1 MHSIHSS
8 EGHAR
13 QMRTS
18 RGLRIAGVAAVLAAF
33 VPALLPGASAGGSPE
48 IVGSLSRFPADVA
61 RSVGVK
67 DLKAASE
74 ATTDGGVAMVYP
86 KLDRLYQ
93 LWNLTDGPQAGSLV
107 IAERDRGS
115 LSLGRVAVIPDR
127 AAEFV
132 NGDEGAEWA
141 ATFDNAGDRLYVMYR
156 ARGGAIGYTQAPAG
170 RNLPGFIGLDLKS
183 FAWTDSA
190 LPRLTAETAGAALIT
205 VGMEYEEK
213 TDTLLLLQVAEFTT
227 SGSVNNVG
235 IIGFKGDAL
244 RRGGE
249 LSPSAPRTVRAC
261 RRDPINNRAI
271 RYFTPILVAAAPDPE
286 DGGRVKDYV
295 IFPCYSTS
303 ASANVV
309 LAKIALSSALD
320 PTSRQ
325 EKAIVAPSALLN
337 WGVDTTHGRM
347 YLTNEASETDTWVYE
362 AWSNAFV
369 GIIEMSPKGG
379 NVGQGLSM
387 GVDEINGRLFARA
400 LGNGLMVSTA
410 TLDPVPQ
417 ADTYPHLAAPGS
429 FRILPDEK
437 RNRVFSLAGSSTGVG
452 QVADAYEI
460 IQVPAP
466 VGVQARPD
474 PDKRTAQI
482 PEAPGKTVAQ
492 YGGTA
497 SAYGLRVLLARGIAG
512 AVPSNGNA
520 DAGSVFSNVNSYCGF
535 GDREMVLAGIGSTE
549 LNDLSK
555 FARAAAVSFD
565 NATTVDLKLPSRCDI
580 YNSYNGPFYP
590 ITAIA
595 PFLQTTGVLTTL
607 DSKTPPGAQPSALI
621 NENIGPKTA
630 WDYQPADCT
639 SPDGKAR
646 SGPNSAALAGPTKVE
661 CDLANEIKASAE
673 GHAREVDGT
682 GITVARATSS
692 TSVRL
697 DPVKGLVS
705 KAESK
710 VEGLRIGSITIG
722 YLKSTAVSYAKGRKG
737 TAFTEYPTPE
747 IGYIEGPGIPRCATG
762 CNLDAV
768 IAQLNNALSGRME
781 FRRPPPQADLVTG
794 SPGGYEAGVLKSQK
808 QKASDNSLSG
818 DSSVEIPALE
828 VVVYNDNPAIG
839 RARQVFQFAG
849 VRVDSHYG
857 IQPIDDS
864 LSALGAEVL
873 DDGQL
878 PDVGTEVAPPPV
890 AGITAP
896 PENPITRF
904 FRQAVAGVLNG
915 LRILFANPREA
926 LLMATVWG
934 LLAAPFM
941 AARRRRALQVMNRAS
956 SSPTRGSSAS

>member
-1 MHSIHSS
+1 M
-8 EGHAR
+8 
-13 QMRTS
+13 
-18 RGLRIAGVAAVLAAF
+18 GVA
-33 VPALLPGASAGGSPE
+33 
-48 IVGSLSRFPADVA
+48 
-61 RSVGVK
+61 
-67 DLKAASE
+67 DLKEASDPN
-74 ATTDGGVAMVYP
+74 TDGGLAMVYP

-93 LWNLTDGPQAGSLV
+93 IWNVISGPKADHVV
-107 IAERDRGS
+107 IAERDRSS
-115 LSLGRVAVIPDR
+115 LALLRVLSIAGRSARP
-127 AAEFV
+127 A
-132 NGDEGAEWA
+132 NGDTGAEWA
-141 ATFDNAGDRLYVMYR
+141 STFDNKGDRLYLLYSGGGGLI
-156 ARGGAIGYTQAPAG
+156 GGAQAPAG
-170 RNLPGFIGLDLKS
+170 NNLPGLLSIDLRS
-183 FAWTDSA
+183 FSFSDSSF
-190 LPRLTAETAGAALIT
+190 PRLSTDTGGSLLRP
-205 VGMEYEEK
+205 VGLEYDEG
-213 TDTLLLLQVAEFTT
+213 TDTLIVLQVAEFITA
-227 SGSVNNVG
+227 GSANNLGLV
-235 IIGFKGDAL
+235 GFKGSDL
-244 RRGGE
+244 RKGGE
-249 LSPSAPRTVRAC
+249 LPQTPARTVRSC
-261 RRDPINNRAI
+261 RRDPINNNSS
-271 RYFTPILVAAAPDPE
+271 RYLTPILIAPSPDVD
-286 DGGRVKDYV
+286 DGSKVKNFLV
-295 IFPCYSTS
+295 FPCFSTA

-309 LAKIALSSALD
+309 LARIPRESALD
-320 PTSRQ
+320 PSSRV
-325 EKAIVAPSALLN
+325 EKAVVAPSGVLN
-337 WGVDTTHGRM
+337 WATDTAHGRM
-347 YLTNEASETDTWVYE
+347 YLSNEASETDTWVYE

-369 GIIEMSPKGG
+369 GIIEMSPKGQ
-379 NVGQGLSM
+379 NTAYNMSM
-387 GVDEINGRLFARA
+387 GVDEVNGRLFGRAR
-400 LGNGLMVSTA
+400 GNGLMIA
-410 TLDPVPQ
+410 PAALDPVPQ
-417 ADTYPHLAAPGS
+417 ADIYPTLAVPGS
-429 FRILPDEK
+429 YRILPDEK
-437 RNRVFSLAGSSTGVG
+437 RNRVFSLPGSSTGIG
-452 QVADAYEI
+452 SAADEYDI
-460 IQVPAP
+460 IKVPAP
-466 VGVQARPD
+466 QAPPPKAD
-474 PDKRTAQI
+474 PDGRTAQI
-482 PEAPGKTVAQ
+482 AEAPGKTVAQ

-512 AVPSNGNA
+512 AVPSNGNK
-520 DAGSVFSNVNSYCGF
+520 DVGDLYQGVNSYCGF

-580 YNSYNGPFYP
+580 YNSYNGPFFP

-646 SGPNSAALAGPTKVE
+646 SGPNSAALVGPTKVE

-956 SSPTRGSSAS
+956 SSPTRGTSAS